1 MKAAIVGTGFGQKV
15 MAPIYAELGFTV
27 EVASPRDAEA
37 VRRACTGDAD
47 LVSIHSPPFQH
58 MEQVL
63 TALDHGKAV
72 LCDKPFGRNADEARA
87 MRDRAKELGALN
99 FLNFEFRRQP
109 SRLKVREL
117 LTSGAIGELQH
128 ISWTM
133 MGAGL
138 RRGKHRWIFERE
150 KGGGW
155 IGAYGSHVIDALRW
169 FWDSEIADCG
179 GVSRIETKVRLDREG
194 GEHKVDVEDAFSAWF
209 VMQNGGTVSFDTAFS
224 GSVNLPQRTFFMG
237 SEGAVELIDE
247 VKVVLHPAGGASE
260 TFDFAPPPGDP
271 HAPALAPWLAEVKT
285 ALQRK
290 QQLIPS
296 FEDGLAAALV
306 MDELRARL
314 KPAGR

>member
-1 MKAAIVGTGFGQKV
+1 MKVAIVGTGFGEKV
-15 MAPIYAELGFTV
+15 MAPIYAELGFDV

-37 VRRACTGDAD
+37 VKRACMGDSD

-58 MEQVL
+58 KAQVL
-63 TALDHGKAV
+63 AALDSGKAV
-72 LCDKPFGRNADEARA
+72 LCDKPFGRNAVEARA
-87 MRDRAKELGALN
+87 MRDRAGELGALN

-117 LTSGAIGELQH
+117 LATGAIGELQH

-169 FWDSEIADCG
+169 FWDSEVADCG
-179 GVSRIETKVRLDREG
+179 GISRIETKVRVDREG
-194 GEHKVDVEDAFSAWF
+194 GQHKVDVEDAFSAWF

-224 GSVNLPQRTFFMG
+224 GSVYLPQRTVFMG
-237 SEGAVELIDE
+237 SDGAIELIDE
-247 VKVVLHPAGGASE
+247 VKVVLHPAAGTSE
-260 TFDFAPPPGDP
+260 TFDFVPPPGDP

-285 ALQRK
+285 ALQTK

-296 FEDGLAAALV
+296 FEEGLAAALV